1 LSGHDPFQ
9 RITAIVD
16 LGAVERNCATLAARL
31 TPGTELCAV
40 VKADGYGHGMGECAD
55 AALRGGA
62 SRLAV
67 ATATEAFELRE
78 RVGPEVPI
86 FVMGAL
92 TGAELDVALQARA
105 ELTVW
110 RAEFFTALAERSGMF
125 GFRPRVHVKYDT
137 GMGRLGDREPAAVAR
152 LADAAAADERV
163 ELAGV
168 WTHFATADEDDDAY
182 LREQLDRFRE
192 VALPI
197 AERHPEITLHAA
209 NSAATL
215 RGPEFHLGMV
225 RCGVAVYGLDPYG
238 RDAAAQGLSPALALH
253 TYVADVK
260 RFHAG
265 DSVGYGRTWRAPADT
280 WIGVL
285 PVGYGDGYRRGLSN
299 SAEVVVGGA
308 RRPLVGTVS
317 MDNITVDLGPETDV
331 EPGEPAVLIGEQGD
345 VRVDAELLAER
356 LGTINY
362 EITTGLTR
370 RVPRAYRT

>member
-1 LSGHDPFQ
+1 MNGHDPFQ
-9 RITAIVD
+9 RATAIID
-16 LGAVERNCATLAARL
+16 LGALERNCATLSATLA
-31 TPGTELCAV
+31 GGAELCVV
-40 VKADGYGHGMGECAD
+40 VKANGYGHGMTECAQ

-78 RVGPEVPI
+78 RLGEAVPI

-110 RAEFFTALAERSGMF
+110 RAEALEELAERAGMF

-137 GMGRLGDREPAAVAR
+137 GMCRLGAREPFAVVR
-152 LADAAAADERV
+152 LADAVHIDDRV

-168 WTHFATADEDDDAY
+168 WTHFATADEDDEQY
-182 LREQLDRFRE
+182 LREQLERFRE

-197 AERHPEITLHAA
+197 KERHPEILLHAA

-215 RGPEFHLGMV
+215 RGEEFHFDMV
-225 RCGVAVYGLDPYG
+225 RCGVAVYGLDPFG
-238 RDAAAQGLSPALALH
+238 SDPAAHGLDPVLSLH

-260 RFHAG
+260 RCHQG
-265 DSVGYGRTWRAPADT
+265 ESVGYGRTWTASEDT
-280 WIGVL
+280 WVGVL
-285 PVGYGDGYRRGLSN
+285 PVGYGDGFRRGLSN
-299 SAEVVVGGA
+299 RCDVLVDGI
-308 RRPLVGTVS
+308 RRPLIGTIS
-317 MDNITVDLGPETDV
+317 MDNITIDLGPETEV
-331 EPGEPAVLIGEQGD
+331 EVGQPAVLIGEQGEAA
-345 VRVDAELLAER
+345 VTAEQLAEA
-356 LGTINY
+356 LATINY
-362 EITTGLTR
+362 EIPCAITP